1 MEWYIEREISRVIG
15 AVCPLQGSNMLR
27 NQQYAEDSLV
37 VRVGMRIRKLRMEQ
51 KLSLREFGAH
61 AGVHPFHVM
70 AIELGQLAAN
80 TKTLR
85 LIAKALGVKPLD
97 LLNHDFEQ
105 NDIGHLVELMRK
117 QPESVGKIMQR
128 VRPLVQN

>member
-1 MEWYIEREISRVIG
+1 
-15 AVCPLQGSNMLR
+15 MLR
-27 NQQYAEDSLV
+27 QQYGEDSLV
-37 VRVGMRIRKLRMEQ
+37 VRVGMRIRRLRMEQ
-51 KLSLREFGAH
+51 GFSLRDFGKH

-85 LIAKALGVKPLD
+85 SIAKALKVAPMD
-97 LLNHDFEQ
+97 LLNHDTDGD
-105 NDIGHLVELMRK
+105 DIGHLVEMMRK

-128 VRPLVQN
+128 VRPLVEN